1 MCELLVR
8 IVDKISDD
16 PYNNA
21 KLTKSGDV
29 IVICDDGHEWGRAE
43 GPPTYRVIRVPG
55 VEAATLGN
63 FTGRGVPEGPDDAMS
78 YARVWGLD
86 VSALPDVVTLE
97 QVQRAKVRRIKPVD
111 PNVLE

>member
-43 GPPTYRVIRVPG
+43 GPPMYRVIRVPG